1 MKNQQTV
8 TQILNDLLKLHME
21 SELKYKECVNQLF
34 HRGVRN
40 FFVSQAQL
48 KNKFVHQLALEIQK
62 QGGDLHTATLPTS
75 HFDFYD
81 SLRTIDYD
89 DLLLQCANYE
99 QALLTSYDAILKNNQ
114 MPETTQNL
122 LLKQQAEL
130 ASFLAPEKMESFK
143 VHEKLVS

>member
-21 SELKYKECVNQLF
+21 SEMKYKECVNQLF
-34 HRGVRN
+34 HRGVRS
-40 FFVSQAQL
+40 FFVTQAQL

-62 QGGDLHTATLPTS
+62 QGGDLHTTAMDTS

-89 DLLLQCANYE
+89 ALLMQCINYE
-99 QALLTSYDAILKNNQ
+99 YELLESYNSILKSNQ
-114 MPETTQNL
+114 MPETTENL
-122 LLKQQAEL
+122 LLKQRVEL
-130 ASFLAPEKMESFK
+130 ASYLEKEKIDSYK
-143 VHEKLVS
+143 RHEKLVS